1 MATAMATA
9 MTSRSYSELVKLPTF
24 SERYNYLRLVGQVGS
39 TTFGFDRYLNQSFYT
54 SRDWR
59 QVRHAVIARDA
70 GCDLG
75 LEGYEIFDRV
85 YVHHMNPLT
94 KKQVLAAD
102 ENMFDLEYLISCTL
116 NTHNAIHYGDPNSL
130 VRLPPERRPGDTTL
144 W

>member
-1 MATAMATA
+1 
-9 MTSRSYSELVKLPTF
+9 MTSRSYSELVKLQTF

-102 ENMFDLEYLISCTL
+102 ENMFDLEHLISCTL
-116 NTHNAIHYGDPNSL
+116 NTHNAIHYGDTNSL

>member
-1 MATAMATA
+1 

-102 ENMFDLEYLISCTL
+102 ENMFDPEYLISCTL

>member
-1 MATAMATA
+1 MI
-9 MTSRSYSELVKLPTF
+9 SRSYSELVKLQTF

-94 KKQVLAAD
+94 KKQVVAAD

-116 NTHNAIHYGDPNSL
+116 NTHNAIHYGDPYSL

>member
-1 MATAMATA
+1 MF
-9 MTSRSYSELVKLPTF
+9 SRSYSELVKLPTF

-59 QVRHAVIARDA
+59 QVRHTVIARDA

-102 ENMFDLEYLISCTL
+102 ENMFDPEYLISCTL

>member
-1 MATAMATA
+1 
-9 MTSRSYSELVKLPTF
+9 MTSRSYSELVKLQTF
-24 SERYNYLRLVGQVGS
+24 SERYNYLRLVGHVGS

-59 QVRHAVIARDA
+59 QVRHAVIARDV

-102 ENMFDLEYLISCTL
+102 ENMFDPEYLISCTL

>member
-1 MATAMATA
+1 MI
-9 MTSRSYSELVKLPTF
+9 SRSYSELVKLPTF
-24 SERYNYLRLVGQVGS
+24 SERYNYLRLVGQDGS
-39 TTFGFDRYLNQSFYT
+39 TTFWFDRYLNQSFYT

>member
-1 MATAMATA
+1 
-9 MTSRSYSELVKLPTF
+9 MTTRSYSELVKLPTF

-102 ENMFDLEYLISCTL
+102 ENMFDPEYLISCTI

>member
-1 MATAMATA
+1 MV
-9 MTSRSYSELVKLPTF
+9 SRSYSELVKLQTF

-85 YVHHMNPLT
+85 YVQHMNPLT

>member
-1 MATAMATA
+1 
-9 MTSRSYSELVKLPTF
+9 MTTRSYSELVKLPTF
-24 SERYNYLRLVGQVGS
+24 SERYNYLRLVGKVGS

-59 QVRHAVIARDA
+59 QARHAVIARDA

-94 KKQVLAAD
+94 KKQVFAAD
-102 ENMFDLEYLISCTL
+102 ENMFDLEYLITCTL

>member
-1 MATAMATA
+1 MMVRT
-9 MTSRSYSELVKLPTF
+9 YSELRRLASF
-24 SERYNYLRLVGQVGS
+24 QDRYDYLRLNGAVGQD
-39 TTFGFDRYLNQSFYT
+39 TFGFDRYLNQRFYRST
-54 SRDWR
+54 EWKHI
-59 QVRHAVIARDA
+59 RHEVIARDM

-75 LEGYEIFDRV
+75 VEGHEINDRV

>member
-1 MATAMATA
+1 MIF
-9 MTSRSYSELVKLPTF
+9 RSYSELVKLQTF

-94 KKQVLAAD
+94 TKQVLAAD
-102 ENMFDLEYLISCTL
+102 ENMFDPEYLISCTL

>member
-1 MATAMATA
+1 

-24 SERYNYLRLVGQVGS
+24 SERYNYLRLVGRVGS

-116 NTHNAIHYGDPNSL
+116 NTHNAIHYGDPASL
-130 VRLPPERRPGDTTL
+130 VKLPPERRPGDTTL

>member
-1 MATAMATA
+1 

-59 QVRHAVIARDA
+59 QVRHAVIARDS

-130 VRLPPERRPGDTTL
+130 VRLPQERRLGDTTL

>member
-1 MATAMATA
+1 MIF
-9 MTSRSYSELVKLPTF
+9 RSYSELVKLQTF

-102 ENMFDLEYLISCTL
+102 ENMFNLEHLISCTL
-116 NTHNAIHYGDPNSL
+116 NTHNAIHYGDSNSL

>member
-1 MATAMATA
+1 MI
-9 MTSRSYSELVKLPTF
+9 SRSHSELVKLQTF
-24 SERYNYLRLVGQVGS
+24 SERYDYLRLVGQVGS
-39 TTFGFDRYLNQSFYT
+39 TTFGFDRHLNQSFYT

-102 ENMFDLEYLISCTL
+102 ENMFDPEYLITCTL

-130 VRLPPERRPGDTTL
+130 VRLPPERRPGDTTI

>member
-1 MATAMATA
+1 MI
-9 MTSRSYSELVKLPTF
+9 SRSYSELVKLQTF

-75 LEGYEIFDRV
+75 LEGYEMFDRV
-85 YVHHMNPLT
+85 
-94 KKQVLAAD
+94 
-102 ENMFDLEYLISCTL
+102 
-116 NTHNAIHYGDPNSL
+116 
-130 VRLPPERRPGDTTL
+130 
-144 W
+144 

>member
-1 MATAMATA
+1 

-24 SERYNYLRLVGQVGS
+24 SERYNYLRLVGKVGS

>member
-1 MATAMATA
+1 MI
-9 MTSRSYSELVKLPTF
+9 SRSYSELVKLPTF
-24 SERYNYLRLVGQVGS
+24 SERYNYLRLLGQVGS

-75 LEGYEIFDRV
+75 LDGYEIFDRV

-102 ENMFDLEYLISCTL
+102 ECMFDPEYLISCTL

>member
-1 MATAMATA
+1 MI
-9 MTSRSYSELVKLPTF
+9 SRSYSELVKLQTF

-102 ENMFDLEYLISCTL
+102 ENMFDLEHLISCTL
-116 NTHNAIHYGDPNSL
+116 NTHNAIHYGDTNSL

>member
-1 MATAMATA
+1 
-9 MTSRSYSELVKLPTF
+9 MTSRSYSELVKLQTF

-59 QVRHAVIARDA
+59 QVRHGVIARDA

-75 LEGYEIFDRV
+75 LEGYEMFDRV

-102 ENMFDLEYLISCTL
+102 ENMFDPEYLISCTL

>member
-1 MATAMATA
+1 
-9 MTSRSYSELVKLPTF
+9 MTTRSYSELVKLQTF

-59 QVRHAVIARDA
+59 QVRHAVIARDS

-130 VRLPPERRPGDTTL
+130 ARLPPERRPGDTTL

>member
-1 MATAMATA
+1 

-130 VRLPPERRPGDTTL
+130 VRLPPERMPGDTTL

>member
-1 MATAMATA
+1 MRT
-9 MTSRSYSELVKLPTF
+9 YSELARLKTF
-24 SERYNYLRLVGQVGS
+24 EERYEYIRLRGVVGEQ
-39 TTFGFDRYLNQSFYT
+39 TFGHERWLNQRFYM
-54 SRDWR
+54 SRAWKKAQNDT
-59 QVRHAVIARDA
+59 VAR
-70 GCDLG
+70 DLG
-75 LEGYEIFDRV
+75 LDLGVDGYQIVGKLF
-85 YVHHMNPLT
+85 VHHMNPLT

>member
-1 MATAMATA
+1 

-59 QVRHAVIARDA
+59 QVRHAVIARDS

-130 VRLPPERRPGDTTL
+130 VRLPPVRMPGDTTL